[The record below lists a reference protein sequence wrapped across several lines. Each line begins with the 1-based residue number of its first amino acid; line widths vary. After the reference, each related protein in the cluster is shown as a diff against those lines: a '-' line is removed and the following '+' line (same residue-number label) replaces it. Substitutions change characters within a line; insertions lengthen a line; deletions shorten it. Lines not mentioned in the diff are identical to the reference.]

1 MHSRG
6 LGMKSN
12 FRPLGDFIQLVDNRN
27 KDGSVDRLLG
37 INITKNFRWISLNDS
52 ANTKIYTNKSLS
64 DEKIREGYRKQRII
78 ERIRPVI

>member
-1 MHSRG
+1 MILEKLIG
-6 LGMKSN
+6 EDFLTEIDE
-12 FRPLGDFIQLVDNRN
+12 PL
-27 KDGSVDRLLG
+27 
-37 INITKNFRWISLNDS
+37 NITKNFRWISLNDS